1 MLIMG
6 SAPEP
11 FLHQRACHHRCNLAS
26 TEGRIGVEALI
37 EYDNQQSVFLELR
50 VIEDG
55 GDILLQP
62 CIRLLQRS
70 VVRIVIHVGNNK
82 GKIRQLAVI
91 KICCK
96 LGERNQVE
104 PLHAAVHHIGK
115 IRKRIVVL
123 QVRARIAADISHRGK
138 ALRITLPRLARA
150 EQMAHDVIHIHRSGE
165 GVVIGNDLAG
175 SQHEVIADRGMSI
188 GEILRGQR
196 VLRREAIE
204 EWHGGIADDAGKAM
218 VLFQNNHHVGRG
230 WNLRMEQQ
238 GK

>member
-1 MLIMG
+1 MG
-6 SAPEP
+6 GAPET
-11 FLHQRACHHRCNLAS
+11 FLHQWACHYRCNLAS

-50 VIEDG
+50 VVEDG
-55 GDILLQP
+55 ADILLQP

-82 GKIRQLAVI
+82 RKIRQLAI
-91 KICCK
+91 IEIGCK

-104 PLHAAVHHIGK
+104 PLHGAVHHIGK
-115 IRKRIVVL
+115 IRKGIVVL
-123 QVRARIAADISHRGK
+123 QVRTRIAADISHRGE
-138 ALRITLPRLARA
+138 AFGITFPRLARA
-150 EQMAHDVIHIHRSGE
+150 EQMANDVIHIHRSGK

-175 SQHEVIADRGMSI
+175 SQHKVIADRGMSI

-196 VLRREAIE
+196 VLRCEAIE
-204 EWHGGIADDAGKAM
+204 EWHGGIANDAGKAM
-218 VLFQNNHHVGRG
+218 VLFQNNHHVRRG
-230 WNLRMEQQ
+230 WNLSLDQQ